1 MLWCGN
7 SFTQDTTK
15 SLAFKNNRPFINS
28 PYFYRPDLGHQIW
41 QQFKLIQEANSGDVL
56 AQHELGLRYL
66 MGEGMAA
73 DTAYAV
79 YWIKKAADRKL
90 APAEYNYAI
99 LLINGWGVEWDPFA
113 AFKYFREAARAGMIQ
128 AQYITGVLYTDN
140 LIVQRDMNYAYYWIS
155 KSSLEGYE
163 PAEQIIDQIQP
174 KISESVVDSIRSI
187 EEDSESK
194 IRDAD
199 TDSKTNLSSPVGL
212 VFIDF
217 DSIGDTVTT
226 LTDSMLIADL
236 HLTISDSLAR
246 AMEIDSMKHLADLV
260 SPENVSLLSSLA
272 ENGSPEAQTIIG
284 QLYERGIYFNK
295 NEITAAGYYLRSLR
309 TDSPKAPYLLWQLN
323 KKSEFIER
331 VENEVSN
338 DNPEA
343 QFVWYGL
350 TSTTFDNQLVMSDAI
365 DLLQSSAD
373 NKYIPAMI
381 ELGLNYY
388 TGRYIEEDF
397 AEGLRYWKEASLLG
411 STEAAV
417 RLVAAS
423 LYENEFGID
432 YGRAVEDLINASDE
446 GSVLAQVALAY
457 CYENGIGTAVSK
469 SETLKYYRL
478 AAQRGSQYAYRELQ
492 RLYDEIRPDDP
503 EFSLN

>member
-1 MLWCGN
+1 
-7 SFTQDTTK
+7 
-15 SLAFKNNRPFINS
+15 
-28 PYFYRPDLGHQIW
+28 
-41 QQFKLIQEANSGDVL
+41 
-56 AQHELGLRYL
+56 
-66 MGEGMAA
+66 
-73 DTAYAV
+73 
-79 YWIKKAADRKL
+79 
-90 APAEYNYAI
+90 
-99 LLINGWGVEWDPFA
+99 
-113 AFKYFREAARAGMIQ
+113 MIQ

-381 ELGLNYY
+381 ELG
-388 TGRYIEEDF
+388 ED
-397 AEGLRYWKEASLLG
+397 
-411 STEAAV
+411 T
-417 RLVAAS
+417 
-423 LYENEFGID
+423 
-432 YGRAVEDLINASDE
+432 
-446 GSVLAQVALAY
+446 
-457 CYENGIGTAVSK
+457 
-469 SETLKYYRL
+469 
-478 AAQRGSQYAYRELQ
+478 
-492 RLYDEIRPDDP
+492 
-503 EFSLN
+503 